1 MLELCTPPILVQKE
15 QIELTRYFYTQ
26 LLGSDWFSD
35 FTLFGNIPLF
45 GNADVSRNTNYGYNH
60 YLVPFF
66 KNFIQ
71 ALRVYRAKGKVSI
84 SKMAEHSH
92 PNVSTCS

>member
-1 MLELCTPPILVQKE
+1 MLELCTDLILEQKE
-15 QIELTRYFYTQ
+15 KIELIWYFYTH
-26 LLGSDWFSD
+26 LLESDWFSD

-71 ALRVYRAKGKVSI
+71 ALLVYRAKGKVSI